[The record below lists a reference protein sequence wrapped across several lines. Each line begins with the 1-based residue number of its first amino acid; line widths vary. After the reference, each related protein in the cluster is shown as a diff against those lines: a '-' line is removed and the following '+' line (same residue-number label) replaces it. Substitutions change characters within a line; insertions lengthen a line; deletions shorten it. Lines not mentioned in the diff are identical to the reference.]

1 MEARMPLHYESH
13 GAVILLTLSDPATRN
28 ALYGDELFAAFEH
41 ARDRLNAD
49 LSVGAAVL
57 TGEGQAFCSGGNVAD
72 MHARRGMFGGTPAE
86 VEQQYRTGIQR
97 VPLALLSVDVP
108 LIAAVNGPAIG
119 AGCDLACACDLR
131 IASESATFAESFIK
145 LGIVPGDGGAW
156 LLTHAVGYARAV
168 QMALTGESI
177 DAMTAKAIGLVSDVV
192 PKDDVVS
199 TALSLAHRMASN
211 PPQAVRWTKRLLR
224 AARSATF
231 EDVLTLS
238 ASYQALAHHTADHAE
253 ALAAVRAKREPKFLG
268 R

>member
-1 MEARMPLHYESH
+1 MPLQYEQY
-13 GAVILLTLSDPATRN
+13 GAVVLLTLSDPATRN
-28 ALYGDELFAAFEH
+28 ALHGDELFSSFER
-41 ARDRLNAD
+41 ARDRINAD

-57 TGEGQAFCSGGNVAD
+57 TGEGHVFCSGGNVAD

-86 VEQQYRTGIQR
+86 IEQQYRAGIQR
-97 VPLALLSVDVP
+97 VPLAVLSLDVP

-131 IASESATFAESFIK
+131 IASATASFSESFVR

-168 QMALTGESI
+168 QMALTGEPV

-192 PKDDVVS
+192 PGDNVVQC
-199 TALSLAHRMASN
+199 AVELAARMAAN
-211 PPQAVRWTKRLLR
+211 PPQVVRLTKRLLR
-224 AARSATF
+224 QARTATF

-238 ASYQALAHHTADHAE
+238 ASYQALAHHTVDHTE
-253 ALAAVRAKREPKFLG
+253 ALAAMRAKREPNFHG